1 MTHPEEQ
8 LAAYVDGALP
18 GHERAEV
25 ERHLAGCARCRDEV
39 ALARAA
45 SQAMRGLEELPAPA
59 GVASEALREAAAATS
74 KPPWYVKLVPVAAA
88 AALVAVIVAV
98 ALPKIGNNAQ
108 PAAAPE
114 RAATSAAG
122 VTHPHY
128 VSPSATAPLV
138 ISTTDYGPTQVQ
150 GLAQAGADRLSG
162 RALAPSAADAASV
175 TLGSESEAQSAR
187 TCLLKTIPLEP
198 EEQLLRLVQATFE
211 HTPVY
216 IGVFAEGP
224 GAAQP
229 PDRVVVFVV
238 RRDGCTIVSYSA
250 VRLTS

>member
-25 ERHLAGCARCRDEV
+25 ERHLAECARCREEV

-45 SQAMRGLEELPAPA
+45 SQAMRGLEEVPAPA
-59 GVASEALREAAAATS
+59 GVASEALREAAATS

-88 AALVAVIVAV
+88 AALVAVIVAA

-122 VTHPHY
+122 VTHPRFPSH
-128 VSPSATAPLV
+128 SPPLRLQGLP
-138 ISTTDYGPTQVQ
+138 TDYHPT
-150 GLAQAGADRLSG
+150 
-162 RALAPSAADAASV
+162 
-175 TLGSESEAQSAR
+175 
-187 TCLLKTIPLEP
+187 
-198 EEQLLRLVQATFE
+198 
-211 HTPVY
+211 
-216 IGVFAEGP
+216 
-224 GAAQP
+224 
-229 PDRVVVFVV
+229 
-238 RRDGCTIVSYSA
+238 
-250 VRLTS
+250 